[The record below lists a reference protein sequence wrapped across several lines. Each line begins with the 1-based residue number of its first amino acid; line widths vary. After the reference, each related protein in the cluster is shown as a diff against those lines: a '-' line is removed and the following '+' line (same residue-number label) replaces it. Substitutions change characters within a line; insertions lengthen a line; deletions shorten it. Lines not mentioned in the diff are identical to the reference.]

1 MRQHPDGQLYSA
13 SDLVNFLGCGHAT
26 ALDVRQLTDPVD
38 FPPDSAQ
45 TVLLQEKG
53 IEHERAFLEQLRAE
67 GRAVVEI
74 ASEGTLEERVE
85 RTLHAM
91 RGGADVIYQGAL
103 LSRPWH
109 GYSDFLLKVE
119 GVASA
124 LGDYAY
130 DVADTK
136 LSRSAKP
143 KHVIQL
149 CVYADLVGQVQGVM
163 PASLYV
169 SLGDGVHPDEHA
181 QSRAGRWN
189 AAFRTGPQSRPKG
202 WREGDPSPGGQGAG
216 LRPASRRPSGR
227 RTRLLAGERVEV
239 RCASAS

>member
-74 ASEGTLEERVE
+74 ASDGTLEERVE

-91 RGGADVIYQGAL
+91 RGDVPRHA
-103 LSRPWH
+103 
-109 GYSDFLLKVE
+109 
-119 GVASA
+119 
-124 LGDYAY
+124 
-130 DVADTK
+130 
-136 LSRSAKP
+136 
-143 KHVIQL
+143 
-149 CVYADLVGQVQGVM
+149 
-163 PASLYV
+163 
-169 SLGDGVHPDEHA
+169 GDG
-181 QSRAGRWN
+181 G
-189 AAFRTGPQSRPKG
+189 
-202 WREGDPSPGGQGAG
+202 
-216 LRPASRRPSGR
+216 
-227 RTRLLAGERVEV
+227 
-239 RCASAS
+239 